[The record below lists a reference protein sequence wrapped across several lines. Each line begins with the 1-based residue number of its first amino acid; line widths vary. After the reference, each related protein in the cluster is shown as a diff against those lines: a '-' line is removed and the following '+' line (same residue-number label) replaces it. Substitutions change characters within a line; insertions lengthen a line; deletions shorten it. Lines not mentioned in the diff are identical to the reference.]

1 MKTGRKTVSALWLLV
16 GIVTLM
22 SGAAQAQIIP
32 IPIYDDKEKR
42 TISVVVTPGLERTTR
57 LRGQELRDA
66 RRAMNAGEQIS
77 EELMRELA
85 INRDSLAAMK
95 LVEILVARGLRE
107 NASDIAYFASIAVAA
122 GRVWPLPEMVEAMR
136 HIDPKT
142 EDQERIKKY
151 IAVIYA
157 HAWAGNS
164 LALDAV
170 IEFNGPDALFG
181 EMGGITRRRLEE
193 QARIADNGR
202 IELRLALR
210 MMEQGNLSPS
220 EVEAVRGYLDNVQ
233 NSPVLGMRAIGFNLN
248 GLLDEEYGPA
258 EVSSE

>member
-1 MKTGRKTVSALWLLV
+1 MAFGGTA
-16 GIVTLM
+16 
-22 SGAAQAQIIP
+22 AAQTIP

-42 TISVVVTPGLERTTR
+42 EISVVVTPGLARTTA

-66 RRAMNAGEQIS
+66 RRAMNAGEDVS
-77 EELMRELA
+77 EELLRELA

-95 LVEILVARGLRE
+95 VVDLLVARGMRE
-107 NASDIAYFASIAVAA
+107 NASDIAFFASIAVAA

-136 HIDPKT
+136 HIDPAT
-142 EDQERIKKY
+142 EDEERIKKY

-181 EMGGITRRRLEE
+181 EMGNVTRRRLEE
-193 QARIADNGR
+193 QARLADNGR

-210 MMEQGNLSPS
+210 MMEQGDLSPS
-220 EVEAVRGYLDNVQ
+220 EVSTVRGYLDNVEQ
-233 NSPVLGMRAIGFNLN
+233 SPVLGMKAIGLNLK

-258 EVSSE
+258 EVSSQ